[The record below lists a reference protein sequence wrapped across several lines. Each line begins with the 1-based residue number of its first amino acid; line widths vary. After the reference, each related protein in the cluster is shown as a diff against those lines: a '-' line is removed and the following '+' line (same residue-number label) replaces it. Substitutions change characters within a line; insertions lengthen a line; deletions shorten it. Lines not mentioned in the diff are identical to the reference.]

1 MQSVETTTIRTPCWK
16 GNIMSFRSL
25 THVAILMASAGMA
38 QAQGSDLDAVK
49 VLTSVQFDL
58 PVSDEMLPDAGVGTD
73 EINYTCLACHS
84 ADQVFYQPYV
94 AREQWAETVERMET
108 AYKAVIDPAD
118 KEKILDYLTAF
129 RGLK

>member
-1 MQSVETTTIRTPCWK
+1 
-16 GNIMSFRSL
+16 MSFRSL
-25 THVAILMASAGMA
+25 TIVAILLAGSGTA
-38 QAQGSDLDAVK
+38 QAQESDINAVK
-49 VLTSVQFDL
+49 VLASVQFDL
-58 PVSDEMLPDAGVGTD
+58 PVTDEMLPDAGVGTD

-94 AREQWAETVERMET
+94 AREQWAETVDRMESS
-108 AYKAVIDPAD
+108 YKAVIDPED